1 MVLDQPGVMADIAA
15 ILRDE
20 SVSIESVVQR
30 GRAPGDVVP
39 LIIITHDAR
48 EAVMGRV
55 LGKFGQLEVVI
66 EPPCLIRIE
75 TL

>member
-1 MVLDQPGVMADIAA
+1 
-15 ILRDE
+15 
-20 SVSIESVVQR
+20 VVQR